1 MLCKLLAATEVA
13 GNPGSHFHE
22 PSIEAW
28 LGYYDLKGN
37 NFSSEQ
43 DALKAIFGAATKV
56 GKSGSDVFGL
66 RLQYDSFQFFA
77 DQLKALH
84 PDEAT
89 DYERIEAIFGAT
101 LFIYLRRDDHLGQ
114 AISRLRAEQTGLWHR
129 KADGSDL
136 ERNAPTR
143 NAGYDHEIIQSYVQK
158 TIEQNEQWA
167 RWFAEQ
173 SIKPLRISYDELSRR
188 PQAVLSQILTGLGFD
203 ASLAE
208 TVPVQTAK
216 LANETSTVWRSRF
229 EAESKGSF

>member
-1 MLCKLLAATEVA
+1 MLCKLLGATEAA

-28 LGYYDLKGN
+28 LGYYDLKGGS
-37 NFSSEQ
+37 FSSKQ
-43 DALKAIFGAATKV
+43 DALKAIFAAAAKV
-56 GKSGSDVFGL
+56 GKSESDIFGL
-66 RLQYDSFQFFA
+66 RLQRDSFQFFA
-77 DQLKALH
+77 DQLKVLH
-84 PDEAT
+84 PNEAT
-89 DYERIEAIFGAT
+89 DFERIEAAFGVT
-101 LFIYLRRDDHLGQ
+101 LFIYLRREDHLGQ

-143 NAGYDHEIIQSYVQK
+143 EAGYDHDTIQSYVQEA
-158 TIEQNEQWA
+158 IEQNEQWA

-173 SIKPLRISYDELSRR
+173 SIMPLKISYEELSRR
-188 PQAVLSQILTGLGFD
+188 PQAVLTQILTSLDVD

-216 LANETSTVWRSRF
+216 LADETNTAWRSRF
-229 EAESKGSF
+229 EVESKGAL

>member
-1 MLCKLLAATEVA
+1 MLCKLLGTTEVA

-28 LGYYDLKGN
+28 IGYYDLEGN
-37 NFSSEQ
+37 SFSSEQ
-43 DALKAIFGAATKV
+43 DALKAIFAAATKV

-66 RLQYDSFQFFA
+66 RLQRDSFQFFA
-77 DQLKALH
+77 DQLRALH

-89 DYERIEAIFGAT
+89 DYERIEAAFGAT
-101 LFIYLRRDDHLGQ
+101 LFIYLKREDHLGQ

-143 NAGYDHEIIQSYVQK
+143 NAGYDHDTIQSYVTK
-158 TIEQNEQWA
+158 TIEQNEQWS

-173 SIKPLRISYDELSRR
+173 SIIPLNISYEELSRR
-188 PQAVLSQILTGLGFD
+188 PQAVLSQILTSLGVD

-208 TVPVQTAK
+208 TAPVQTAK
-216 LANETSTVWRSRF
+216 LADETNTVWRSRF
-229 EAESKGSF
+229 EAESKGAL

>member
-28 LGYYDLKGN
+28 LGYYGLKRN
-37 NFSSEQ
+37 SCSTEQ
-43 DALKAIFGAATKV
+43 DVLKAIFAAAIKV
-56 GKSGSDVFGL
+56 GKGRSDIFGL
-66 RLQYDSFQFFA
+66 RLQRDSFQFFA
-77 DQLKALH
+77 DKLRVLH

-89 DYERIEAIFGAT
+89 DNERIEAAFGAT
-101 LFIYLRRDDHLGQ
+101 LFIYLKREDHLGQ

-136 ERNAPTR
+136 ERNTPTR
-143 NAGYDHEIIQSYVQK
+143 DAGYDHDTIHSYVQNAV
-158 TIEQNEQWA
+158 EQNEQWA

-203 ASLAE
+203 ASLAD

-216 LANETSTVWRSRF
+216 LADETSTVWRSRF
-229 EAESKGSF
+229 EAKSNGAY